1 MFVPNA
7 HQQLSLYDS
16 FRDLPKYLQ
25 EYLLNSWAH
34 TFQEVIFPAIDE
46 ERFAVLYS
54 DKGSRPNTPVN
65 IIISCL
71 VIKELFDL
79 TDERLVANVHLSM
92 EYQYALRLTSDKRP
106 PVSKNTFSNFRER
119 VTDYYK
125 ETGIDLIQQE
135 VESLAELIRDNLE
148 IEGDRARIDSFMVS
162 SSARELSRIELVY
175 TVNANFIKMLSKS
188 SKELIPEDLEVYLK
202 ESHRNEVIYR
212 TKNDECKS
220 KLKKLLEDA
229 KTLYDTAV
237 TAGDSVTETE
247 EFLLLKR
254 MLGEQTDYDD
264 DDFDD
269 IDPDNIE
276 AKDGTELK
284 SDILQNPSDP
294 DATYRKKYE
303 SNIGYTAN
311 VLEIFDDNN
320 SVIKIYDLK
329 PNIYSDQKFSSD
341 TLEKLQDDTTIVN
354 DEENPFKLFM
364 DGAYYTYE
372 LGKKA
377 LSSGI
382 QYMPGEL
389 TGKKP
394 AADKMTYYENF
405 NLDSEFE
412 NILSCAN
419 DLEPEFQEKDQKN
432 QSFYAIFPKEKCAG
446 CKKQRECRIQNRK
459 KHNSVSFTEKRYE
472 IGRLRKTMGEKEYN
486 KECNQRAGVE
496 GIPSVFRRKY
506 NVDDMPVMGLVCQK
520 IWFGF
525 KVAAAN
531 FKKLVK
537 GLELAAQ

>member
-1 MFVPNA
+1 
-7 HQQLSLYDS
+7 
-16 FRDLPKYLQ
+16 
-25 EYLLNSWAH
+25 
-34 TFQEVIFPAIDE
+34 
-46 ERFAVLYS
+46 
-54 DKGSRPNTPVN
+54 
-65 IIISCL
+65 
-71 VIKELFDL
+71 
-79 TDERLVANVHLSM
+79 M

-119 VTDYYK
+119 VTNYYK

-148 IEGDRARIDSFMVS
+148 IEGDRAIIDSFMVS

-188 SKELIPEDLEVYLK
+188 FEDLIPEGLEVYLK
-202 ESHRNEVIYR
+202 ESHRNKVIYR

-229 KTLYDTAV
+229 KTLYDAAV
-237 TAGDSVTETE
+237 TAGGSITETE
-247 EFLLLKR
+247 EFELLKR

-269 IDPDNIE
+269 LDPDNIE

-294 DATYRKKYE
+294 DATFRQKYE
-303 SNIGYTAN
+303 GNIGYTAN
-311 VLEIFDDNN
+311 VLEVFDDDN
-320 SVIKIYDLK
+320 SVITDYDLK
-329 PNIYSDQKFSSD
+329 PNIYSDQKFSAD
-341 TLEKLQDDTTIVN
+341 ILEKLNN
-354 DEENPFKLFM
+354 DPALNTGIDNQLKIFM

-372 LGKKA
+372 LSKKA
-377 LSSGI
+377 LTLGI
-382 QYMPGEL
+382 QFMPGEL

-394 AADKMTYYENF
+394 AADKMTYYQNF
-405 NLDSEFE
+405 NLDSDYE
-412 NILSCAN
+412 NVLNCAN
-419 DLEPEFQEKDQKN
+419 DVEPDYQEKNPDKN
-432 QSFYAIFPKEKCAG
+432 SFYAFFDKEKCAG
-446 CKKQRECRIQNRK
+446 CKLKSECRIKSNR
-459 KHNSVSFTEKRYE
+459 KHNSVSFTEQRYE
-472 IGRLRKTMGEKEYN
+472 TGKLRETMGEKEYI

-506 NVDDMPVMGLVCQK
+506 DVDDMPVRSEVCQK

-531 FKKLVK
+531 FKKLLK
-537 GLELAAQ
+537 GLEPSIS

>member
-1 MFVPNA
+1 MFVPNS

-16 FRDLPKYLQ
+16 FKDLPKYLQ

-34 TFQEVIFPAIDE
+34 TFQEVIFPAIEE

-65 IIISCL
+65 IIISSL

-79 TDERLVANVHLSM
+79 TDERLIANIHLSM
-92 EYQYALRLTSDKRP
+92 EYQYALRLTSEERP
-106 PVSKNTFSNFRER
+106 PISKNTFSNFRER

-135 VESLAELIRDNLE
+135 VEALADLIAEQLE

-175 TVNANFIKMLSKS
+175 SVNANFIKMLSKS
-188 SKELIPEDLEVYLK
+188 FAELIPEGLEVYLK

-212 TKNDECKS
+212 TKNDETKS
-220 KLKKLLEDA
+220 KLEKLIEDA
-229 KTLYDTAV
+229 KTLYDKAV
-237 TAGDSVTETE
+237 TDGGSVTETE

-254 MLGEQTDYDD
+254 MLGEQTNHDD
-264 DDFDD
+264 DDFDNL
-269 IDPDNIE
+269 DPDNIE
-276 AKDGTELK
+276 PKDGKDLD

-294 DATYRKKYE
+294 DATFRQKYE
-303 SNIGYTAN
+303 ANIGYSAN
-311 VLEIFDDNN
+311 VLEFFDDNN
-320 SVIKIYDLK
+320 SVIKSYNFK
-329 PNIYSDQKFSSD
+329 PNIYSDQNFSAD
-341 TLEKLQDDTTIVN
+341 TLDKLTDDSAVN
-354 DEENPFKLFM
+354 SDPENPFKLFM
-364 DGAYYTYE
+364 DGAYYTYQ

-377 LSSGI
+377 LKHGI
-382 QYMPGEL
+382 MYMPGEL

-394 AADKMTYYENF
+394 AADKMDYYENF
-405 NLDSEFE
+405 DLDSEQKK
-412 NILSCAN
+412 ILSCAN
-419 DLEPEFQEKDQKN
+419 GVEPEYQEKDQDKN
-432 QSFYAIFPKEKCAG
+432 SFYALFPKENCAG
-446 CKKQRECRIQNRK
+446 CKMKSECRIKNRK
-459 KHNSVSFTEKRYE
+459 DHNSVTFTEKRYE
-472 IGRLRKTMGEKEYN
+472 TGRLRETMGEKEYR

-506 NVDDMPVMGLVCQK
+506 NVDNMPVRGEVCQK

-531 FKKLVK
+531 FKKLMK
-537 GLELAAQ
+537 GLKTATP